1 MQYPSEQLVA
11 GTLLSD
17 CGLRLRGSY
26 CPQTLS
32 KGLGA
37 FSSVQVG
44 AAAKRRRRDGGK
56 FDAHFHR
63 PTPSVVYPCVALL
76 LGS

>member
-1 MQYPSEQLVA
+1 MNSGMQYPSEQLVA

-32 KGLGA
+32 KGTS
-37 FSSVQVG
+37 FSGVQGVG
-44 AAAKRRRRDGGK
+44 GCGGEKEKKRRGK
-56 FDAHFHR
+56 
-63 PTPSVVYPCVALL
+63 V
-76 LGS
+76 